1 MFLMYGLNVVE
12 LQSFW
17 CMAKNQKW

>member
-1 MFLMYGLNVVE
+1 MYGLNVVE